1 MLDVTRRYS
10 ESLVRVSPVRV
21 LGMTVVAAVIAMVVA
36 VVAMNVIVITM
47 MGMVAAAMMMAA
59 RPAVAA
65 RALGGD
71 YKNKTLLYLY

>member
-36 VVAMNVIVITM
+36 VVAMSVIVITM
-47 MGMVAAAMMMAA
+47 MGMVVAAMMM
-59 RPAVAA
+59 VAA
-65 RALGGD
+65 KVPEPCPTYGWTCGD
-71 YKNKTLLYLY
+71 FTIL